1 MRVEFLVLIE
11 LQIQLFKGA
20 MEHLGLRIPLK
31 EIQTL
36 WVVQQLE
43 HFLKYLQTHVYIL
56 YRIVEAVIH
65 VLAQH
70 KLLEERVITA
80 PLLQAV
86 PQLSK
91 FLLLNRPLNLEVCEL
106 TQSVLIFIAGPILV
120 RLKRCI
126 LRG

>member
-86 PQLSK
+86 THLVK

-106 TQSVLIFIAGPILV
+106 T
-120 RLKRCI
+120 
-126 LRG
+126 